1 MLKVFRR
8 RLCQQIE
15 SKKLQNASNL
25 MQINAIKSPEPSLC
39 GGWQVT
45 VLLNK
50 GGDNLLLPRH
60 LSLPF
65 NFILLPSGV
74 NLSAITQTER
84 HVPFLVAEKVERG
97 TYHPTR
103 YSFNRF
109 DCVVQGMIT
118 KSKCYDRVRVFA

>member
-1 MLKVFRR
+1 
-8 RLCQQIE
+8 
-15 SKKLQNASNL
+15 
-25 MQINAIKSPEPSLC
+25 MQINAIKSPETSLC

-84 HVPFLVAEKVERG
+84 HVPFLAAEKVVWG
-97 TYHPTR
+97 TYHPNR